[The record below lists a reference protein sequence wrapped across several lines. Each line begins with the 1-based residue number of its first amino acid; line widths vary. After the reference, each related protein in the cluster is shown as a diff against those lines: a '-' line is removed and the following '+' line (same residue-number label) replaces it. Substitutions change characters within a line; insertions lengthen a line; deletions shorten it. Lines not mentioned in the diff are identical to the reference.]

1 MKSLIKLVLAGFI
14 VAITLYNFG
23 NRIERYYNR
32 SGRYVVVTDSITKA
46 DPSLKRK
53 NISLIEEFPI
63 CVADDTLYSLYEK
76 IDSAEFLLDAKG
88 ALKQRT
94 ASSKRFVDYVVSG
107 SPTKYLQLIDSVQ
120 ELTIIHRFAHQIKGE
135 THFFILGRKDKQ
147 KGLPIYLLS
156 KNIDT
161 DSCYTYENADL
172 EYVSARDELSAIDGY
187 EREFSGI
194 VVNDRYNSV
203 VFRFE
208 RMASSGNTFPVYIR
222 FDGSRFNEVDLSTI
236 VYAGNKNEPRAKET
250 SNTLS
255 INY

>member
-14 VAITLYNFG
+14 VVITLYNFG

-32 SGRYVVVTDSITKA
+32 SARYIVVTDSIIK
-46 DPSLKRK
+46 DNPSLKNK
-53 NISLIEEFPI
+53 KITFVEELPI
-63 CVADDTLYSLYEK
+63 CVADDTLCSLFEK
-76 IDSAEFLLDAKG
+76 TDSSEFLLDTKG
-88 ALKQRT
+88 AITQRQ
-94 ASSKRFVDYVVSG
+94 ASSKKFVDYILSG
-107 SPTKYLQLIDSVQ
+107 SPAKYLHLADSVQ
-120 ELTIIHRFAHQIKGE
+120 GLTVIHSFAHQIKGE
-135 THFFILGRKDKQ
+135 TYFFILGRKDKQ

-156 KNIDT
+156 KNIDS
-161 DSCYTYENADL
+161 DSCYTYENVDL
-172 EYVSARDELSAIDGY
+172 EYVSARDELSAIEGY
-187 EREFSGI
+187 EREYPGI

-222 FDGSRFNEVDLSTI
+222 FDGLHFNEVDLSTI
-236 VYAGNKNEPRAKET
+236 VYAGNKNEARSKET